1 MNARTPADAEDYLYA
16 FFQNCYHL
24 RDWLL
29 GTYSQDAID
38 EFLKSALPLR
48 TCRDVANLPK
58 QFALSRTPAQGHE
71 PSVLREYAGANMGWF
86 EDDTRLVI
94 VTNHNDNGI
103 VLDAREV
110 ARECMRLWCEFLPDC
125 DVVRDVRSHFQ
136 FSEKAF
142 KQVLSKAEGISLWA
156 KDVVEKEF
164 HK

>member
-1 MNARTPADAEDYLYA
+1 
-16 FFQNCYHL
+16 
-24 RDWLL
+24 
-29 GTYSQDAID
+29 
-38 EFLKSALPLR
+38 
-48 TCRDVANLPK
+48 
-58 QFALSRTPAQGHE
+58 
-71 PSVLREYAGANMGWF
+71 MGWF